1 MEIMQM
7 ELGKEKE
14 NTFMLTEIDM
24 KEILKIIIN
33 MEQENQYTK
42 KKANTMV
49 CSF

>member
-1 MEIMQM
+1 M

-33 MEQENQYTK
+33 ME
-42 KKANTMV
+42 
-49 CSF
+49 